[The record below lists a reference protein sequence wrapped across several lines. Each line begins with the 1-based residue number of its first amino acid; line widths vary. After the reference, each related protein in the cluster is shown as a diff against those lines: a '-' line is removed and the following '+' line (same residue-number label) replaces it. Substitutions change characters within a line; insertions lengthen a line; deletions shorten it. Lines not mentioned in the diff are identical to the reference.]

1 MDTGRYLREM
11 RRQERRE
18 ALEDLVATYI
28 KGLLLIEDGEELPL
42 DQGYF
47 DLGLTSLRLGEV
59 RTYLQQQLDLEI
71 DATVLFSRPTVDQL
85 VDHLTDAL
93 TVPQTDGEAC
103 DAA

>member
-28 KGLLLIEDGEELPL
+28 KDLLLIEDGEELPL

-47 DLGLTSLRLGEV
+47 DLGLTSLRLGEI
-59 RTYLQQQLDLEI
+59 RTHLQQVLDLEI

-93 TVPQTDGEAC
+93 SIPRTDGEAC
-103 DAA
+103 DVA